1 MHFMSASTPLLALQK
16 DAYLYRSYIALGN
29 YRLVLQELKTAD
41 PMLQPLKILVDYI
54 SPGANK
60 PAIVA
65 DIDARS
71 LELRAFT
78 LQCLLAM
85 NRPDLAKK
93 QLKLLQDIE
102 DDATLTQL
110 AQAWLNLS
118 QQKGSGHLGLDRPL
132 WALLLPP
139 VAVSVRREG
148 GVIMCNIGGAGRGMD
163 LPLWA
168 LLLPPVAV
176 SVRREGGVIMCNIG
190 GAGRGM
196 DLPLWALLLPPVA
209 VSVRREG
216 GVIMC
221 NIGGAGRGM
230 DLPLWAL
237 LLPPVAVSVRREGG
251 VIMCNIGGAGR
262 GMDLPLWALLLP
274 PVAVSVRREG
284 GVIMCNIG
292 GAGRG
297 MDLPLWALLLPPVA
311 VSVRREG
318 GVIMCN
324 IGGAGRGMDLP
335 LWALLL
341 PPVAEAEQ
349 MLSEAAARAPQ
360 QPDLLLGLAVTARH
374 SGKPEVSITESH
386 PEHQFT
392 KEYGVKS
399 SEFKRLVAQYQPSVA
414 S

>member
-1 MHFMSASTPLLALQK
+1 MARQQQDVDELFDVKNAFYVGNYQQAVNEALSFNASTPLLALQK

-65 DIDARS
+65 DIDARVAKGTELSNEVFLIVAASIYYHEDNYEAALKILHGSES

-118 QQKGSGHLGLDRPL
+118 Q
-132 WALLLPP
+132 
-139 VAVSVRREG
+139 
-148 GVIMCNIGGAGRGMD
+148 GGAGVQDAHYSVMEVAERLGALGAGPAALGAAAAACRGM
-163 LPLWA
+163 W
-168 LLLPPVAV
+168 
-176 SVRREGGVIMCNIG
+176 E
-190 GAGRGM
+190 
-196 DLPLWALLLPPVA
+196 
-209 VSVRREG
+209 
-216 GVIMC
+216 
-221 NIGGAGRGM
+221 
-230 DLPLWAL
+230 
-237 LLPPVAVSVRREGG
+237 
-251 VIMCNIGGAGR
+251 
-262 GMDLPLWALLLP
+262 
-274 PVAVSVRREG
+274 
-284 GVIMCNIG
+284 
-292 GAGRG
+292 
-297 MDLPLWALLLPPVA
+297 
-311 VSVRREG
+311 
-318 GVIMCN
+318 
-324 IGGAGRGMDLP
+324 
-335 LWALLL
+335 
-341 PPVAEAEQ
+341 EAEQ

-374 SGKPEVSITESH
+374 SGKPEVSGRYLAQLLDSH